1 MDVWQSSV
9 ERAKRETGYRGP
21 EVLRTV
27 EGVGEALRFDER
39 ARFYRQLLTVG
50 TGDEFDGLVNLYW
63 PLAVIEVAEDP
74 QAAEDFADLALAYY
88 SMACGELPRQYPHE
102 LAMREVGEAS

>member
-1 MDVWQSSV
+1 MR
-9 ERAKRETGYRGP
+9 RAQEETGYRGP
-21 EVLRTV
+21 EVVRTV
-27 EGVGEALRFDER
+27 EGVGEALRVDER
-39 ARFYRQLLTVG
+39 ARFYRQLLMVG
-50 TGDEFDGLVNLYW
+50 TGGEFDGLVNLYW

-88 SMACGELPRQYPHE
+88 SMACGELPRRHRHE